1 MKDGLTLIYKIWSDL
16 KEKECCRRV
25 VNVERE
31 MEKWKQNWDE
41 VFMDEVKRERKRGE
55 KERGGKK
62 RGEREKNQMS

>member
-1 MKDGLTLIYKIWSDL
+1 MKSGLVLMQKIWSDL

-41 VFMDEVKRERKRGE
+41 VFMDEVKGGE
-55 KERGGKK
+55 KKK
-62 RGEREKNQMS
+62 TREKIKCHKMFRDKKG